1 MNAAVAGR
9 FAGEGRAMLFGLAL
23 GTAVVTGM
31 LAWFPI
37 LPKKIDRVLPLDLA
51 CTLSAGECM
60 RTLPDG
66 TEIRMRLDPARP
78 LALKPFTVDVR
89 VFGGAAARVEFA
101 VRDADGGLDQAQLER
116 VGPGHWQGTGR
127 LSWCGNAAMTATAVV
142 DSNGLEW
149 RVPFGFEME
158 PAR

>member
-1 MNAAVAGR
+1 MSAVATGR
-9 FAGEGRAMLFGLAL
+9 FAGEGRAMLLGLAL
-23 GTAVVTGM
+23 GIGAIAIM
-31 LAWFPI
+31 LARFPI
-37 LPKKIDRVLPLDLA
+37 LARHTDRVLPLDPA

-78 LALKPFTVDVR
+78 LALKPFGVDVR
-89 VFGGAAARVEFA
+89 VFGGEAIRVEFA
-101 VRDADGGLDQAQLER
+101 VRDADGGLDQASLER

-142 DSNGLEW
+142 DSNGREW
-149 RVPFGFEME
+149 QVPFAFEME

>member
-9 FAGEGRAMLFGLAL
+9 FGGEGRAMLLGLAL
-23 GTAVVTGM
+23 GTVAVAGM
-31 LAWFPI
+31 LAWFPV
-37 LPKKIDRVLPLDLA
+37 LAKKTDNVLPLDPA

-66 TEIRMRLDPARP
+66 TEIRMQLEPDLPA
-78 LALKPFTVDVR
+78 ALKPFEVDVR
-89 VFGGAAARVEFA
+89 VFGGEAIRVEFA
-101 VRDADGGLDQAQLER
+101 VRDADGGLDQARLER

-142 DSNGLEW
+142 NSNGKEW
-149 RVPFGFEME
+149 RVPFAFVME
-158 PAR
+158 PSR